1 MLDSLRN
8 DVTDTS
14 PGTSRVSFD
23 EFVRTDGVRLRKA
36 LVARHGLDEG
46 CDLAAEALGYAFE
59 HWDRLAAMANPVGYL
74 YRVAEN
80 SGRRRARWRRAWPFR
95 VDAATVDALPVDPG
109 LQRALARLRPAHRA
123 SVVLVHC
130 FGWSYDDTATALGV
144 PVSTVRNH
152 VHRGLTT
159 LRNLLER
166 S

>member
-1 MLDSLRN
+1 MLDDLRD
-8 DVTDTS
+8 DVTTTPRD
-14 PGTSRVSFD
+14 GFD

-46 CDLAAEALGYAFE
+46 CDLAAEALGYGFE
-59 HWDRLAAMANPVGYL
+59 HWDRLVTMANPVGYL

-80 SGRRRARWRRAWPFR
+80 TGRKRARWRRAWPFR
-95 VDAATVDALPVDPG
+95 VESAAVDDVPVDPD
-109 LQRALARLRPAHRA
+109 LQQALARLRPAHRA

-166 S
+166 P

>member
-1 MLDSLRN
+1 MLDSLRD
-8 DVTDTS
+8 DVTEPS
-14 PGTSRVSFD
+14 PCRRDGFE
-23 EFVRTDGVRLRKA
+23 EFVRTDGARLRKA

-46 CDLAAEALGYAFE
+46 CDLAAEALGYGYE
-59 HWDRLAAMANPVGYL
+59 HWDRLATMANPVGYL

-80 SGRRRARWRRAWPFR
+80 AGRKRARWRRAWPFR
-95 VDAATVDALPVDPG
+95 AESAVSDALPVDAD

-159 LRNLLER
+159 LRDLLER
-166 S
+166 P